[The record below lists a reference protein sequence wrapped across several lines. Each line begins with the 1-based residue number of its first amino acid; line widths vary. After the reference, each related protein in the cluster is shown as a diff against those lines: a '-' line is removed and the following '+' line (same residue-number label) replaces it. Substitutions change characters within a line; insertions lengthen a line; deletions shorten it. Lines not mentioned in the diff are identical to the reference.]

1 MCYKYI
7 EMAKTVNLEYNSIG
21 SAFGILITIMF
32 CFIIVYFGCMV
43 LEKGDEIV
51 PQPIQYIYRYFFVKP
66 FQSDFDYLYG
76 TSDRYLEISSTSVSM
91 PSPSPMEQVPVEEAP
106 MEQVPVEQVPTDMS
120 KCPTKLIKKGK
131 QLMLI
136 NENMPAIQG
145 SNPIYFDSLDDY
157 VYYAQVQRAQT
168 GQKCPILYLKED
180 EPIVEDKPDLSK
192 IDVISQ
198 YFKTQQLPQDLAK
211 TRQSAMNVPYQPYQQ
226 AQFYNYPLPP
236 AATLALANAPV
247 LALPQAQQRPMVPYL
262 DANQKLNSSGQQY
275 GFDPTSQFVGKYTIL
290 DKIHAST
297 KTQFPSGFSANAMD
311 SNWGGAIFTSNKLRE
326 GEYAGDEVLPEKAIV
341 TPQQGAI
348 PQQQQVAI
356 PQQQQVAIP
365 QQQQVAIPQ
374 QQQQGAIPQQ
384 QGASTNPMDPNW
396 GGKAYTEN
404 AVKSGEFDGN
414 IVTMRPA

>member
-1 MCYKYI
+1 
-7 EMAKTVNLEYNSIG
+7 
-21 SAFGILITIMF
+21 
-32 CFIIVYFGCMV
+32 MV
-43 LEKGDEIV
+43 LEKGEEIV

-76 TSDRYLEISSTSVSM
+76 TSDRYLEISSTSSTSVSTS
-91 PSPSPMEQVPVEEAP
+91 PSPSPTEEKSVEQAP
-106 MEQVPVEQVPTDMS
+106 MEQVPVEQAPTDMS

-180 EPIVEDKPDLSK
+180 EPIVEDKQDLSK

-211 TRQSAMNVPYQPYQQ
+211 TRQPAMNVPYQPYQQ

-236 AATLALANAPV
+236 AAMIALTNAPV
-247 LALPQAQQRPMVPYL
+247 LAQAQQRPMVPYL
-262 DANQKLNSSGQQY
+262 DANQKLNPSGQQY
-275 GFDPTSQFVGKYTIL
+275 GFDPTGQFVGKYTIL
-290 DKIHAST
+290 DEIHAST
-297 KTQFPSGFSANAMD
+297 KTQFPSGLSANAMD
-311 SNWGGAIFTSNKLRE
+311 ANWGGAIFTSNKLRE
-326 GEYAGDEVLPEKAIV
+326 GEYTGDQVLSEKANLTSKQVATPQQPNATPQPGVTPQQPNATPQPQNV
-341 TPQQGAI
+341 TPQQGAS
-348 PQQQQVAI
+348 A
-356 PQQQQVAIP
+356 
-365 QQQQVAIPQ
+365 
-374 QQQQGAIPQQ
+374 
-384 QGASTNPMDPNW
+384 NPMDPNW

-404 AVKSGEFDGN
+404 AVKSGEFTGD
-414 IVTMRPA
+414 ILTIKPA

>member
-1 MCYKYI
+1 
-7 EMAKTVNLEYNSIG
+7 
-21 SAFGILITIMF
+21 MF

-43 LEKGDEIV
+43 LEKGEEIV

-76 TSDRYLEISSTSVSM
+76 TSDRYLEISSTSSTSVS
-91 PSPSPMEQVPVEEAP
+91 PSPSPMPTEEK
-106 MEQVPVEQVPTDMS
+106 PVEQAPVEQAPTDMS

-180 EPIVEDKPDLSK
+180 EPIVEDKQDLSK

-211 TRQSAMNVPYQPYQQ
+211 TRQPAMNVPYQPYQQ

-236 AATLALANAPV
+236 AATLALENAPV
-247 LALPQAQQRPMVPYL
+247 LAQAQQRPMVPYI
-262 DANQKLNSSGQQY
+262 DANQKLNPSGQQY
-275 GFDPTSQFVGKYTIL
+275 GFDPTGQFVGKYTIL

-297 KTQFPSGFSANAMD
+297 KTQFPSGLSANAMD

-326 GEYAGDEVLPEKAIV
+326 GEYTGDQVLSEKAIL
-341 TPQQGAI
+341 TSKPGAI
-348 PQQQQVAI
+348 PQQPNMTPQQQAAI
-356 PQQQQVAIP
+356 PQPNMTP
-365 QQQQVAIPQ
+365 QQPNVTPQ
-374 QQQQGAIPQQ
+374 PQ
-384 QGASTNPMDPNW
+384 QGASTNPMDSNW

-404 AVKSGEFDGN
+404 AVKSGEFNGD
-414 IVTMRPA
+414 IVTIKPA

>member
-1 MCYKYI
+1 
-7 EMAKTVNLEYNSIG
+7 MAKTVNLEYNSIG
-21 SAFGILITIMF
+21 SAFGILITIVF

-43 LEKGDEIV
+43 LEKGEEIV

-76 TSDRYLEISSTSVSM
+76 TSDRYLEISSTSSTSVST
-91 PSPSPMEQVPVEEAP
+91 SPSPIEQVPVEEVP
-106 MEQVPVEQVPTDMS
+106 MPTEQVPVEQVPTDMS

-211 TRQSAMNVPYQPYQQ
+211 TRQPAMNVPYQPYQQ

-236 AATLALANAPV
+236 AAMIALTNAPV
-247 LALPQAQQRPMVPYL
+247 LAQAQQRPMVPYI
-262 DANQKLNSSGQQY
+262 DANQKLNPSGQQY
-275 GFDPTSQFVGKYTIL
+275 GFDPTGQFVGKYTIL

-297 KTQFPSGFSANAMD
+297 KTQFPSGLSANAMD

-326 GEYAGDEVLPEKAIV
+326 GEYTGDQVLSEKAILTSKPGAIPQPNMTPQQQAAIPQQGSTPQQPNV
-341 TPQQGAI
+341 TPQQ
-348 PQQQQVAI
+348 
-356 PQQQQVAIP
+356 
-365 QQQQVAIPQ
+365 
-374 QQQQGAIPQQ
+374 QGSTTQ
-384 QGASTNPMDPNW
+384 QGASANPMDPNW

-404 AVKSGEFDGN
+404 AVKSGEFTGD
-414 IVTMRPA
+414 ILTIKPA

>member
-1 MCYKYI
+1 
-7 EMAKTVNLEYNSIG
+7 
-21 SAFGILITIMF
+21 MF

-76 TSDRYLEISSTSVSM
+76 TSDRYLEISSTSVSTSS
-91 PSPSPMEQVPVEEAP
+91 SPSPMEQVPIEQAP
-106 MEQVPVEQVPTDMS
+106 MEQAPVEEVPTDMS

-211 TRQSAMNVPYQPYQQ
+211 TRQPAMNVPYQPYQQ

-247 LALPQAQQRPMVPYL
+247 LALAPVPVLPQAQQRPMVPYL
-262 DANQKLNSSGQQY
+262 DANQKLNPSGQQY

-297 KTQFPSGFSANAMD
+297 KTQFPSGLSANAMD

-326 GEYAGDEVLPEKAIV
+326 GEYAGDEVLPEKAIL

-348 PQQQQVAI
+348 PQQQGAI
-356 PQQQQVAIP
+356 PQQQGAIP
-365 QQQQVAIPQ
+365 QPQGVIP
-374 QQQQGAIPQQ
+374 QQQGAIPQQ

>member
-1 MCYKYI
+1 
-7 EMAKTVNLEYNSIG
+7 MAKTVNLEYNSIG

-76 TSDRYLEISSTSVSM
+76 TSDRYLEISSTSVSTSS
-91 PSPSPMEQVPVEEAP
+91 SPSPMEQAP
-106 MEQVPVEQVPTDMS
+106 MEQAPVEQAPVEEVPTDMS

-211 TRQSAMNVPYQPYQQ
+211 TRQPAMNVPYQPYQQ

-247 LALPQAQQRPMVPYL
+247 LALAPVPVLAPVQQRPMVPYL

-297 KTQFPSGFSANAMD
+297 KTQFPSGLSANAMD

-326 GEYAGDEVLPEKAIV
+326 GEYAGDEVLPEKAIL

-348 PQQQQVAI
+348 PQQQGVI
-356 PQQQQVAIP
+356 P
-365 QQQQVAIPQ
+365 

-414 IVTMRPA
+414 IVTIRPA

>member
-1 MCYKYI
+1 
-7 EMAKTVNLEYNSIG
+7 
-21 SAFGILITIMF
+21 MF

-43 LEKGDEIV
+43 LEKGEEIV

-76 TSDRYLEISSTSVSM
+76 TSDRYLEISSTSVST
-91 PSPSPMEQVPVEEAP
+91 SPSPIEQVPVEEVP
-106 MEQVPVEQVPTDMS
+106 MPTEQVPVEQVPTDMS

-136 NENMPAIQG
+136 NENKPAIQG

-211 TRQSAMNVPYQPYQQ
+211 TRQPAMNVPYQPYQQ

-247 LALPQAQQRPMVPYL
+247 LAPVLAQQRPMVPYV
-262 DANQKLNSSGQQY
+262 DANQKLNPSGQQY
-275 GFDPTSQFVGKYTIL
+275 GFDPSGQFVGKYTIL

-297 KTQFPSGFSANAMD
+297 KTQFPSGLSANAMD

-326 GEYAGDEVLPEKAIV
+326 GEYTGDQVLPEKAIL

-348 PQQQQVAI
+348 PQPQNPI
-356 PQQQQVAIP
+356 PQQGSTP
-365 QQQQVAIPQ
+365 QQPNVTPQ
-374 QQQQGAIPQQ
+374 QQQQQQGSIPQP
-384 QGASTNPMDPNW
+384 GASTNPMDSNW
-396 GGKAYTEN
+396 GGKAYTES
-404 AVKSGEFDGN
+404 AVKSGEFNSD
-414 IVTMRPA
+414 ILTIKPA

>member
-1 MCYKYI
+1 
-7 EMAKTVNLEYNSIG
+7 
-21 SAFGILITIMF
+21 MF

-76 TSDRYLEISSTSVSM
+76 TSDRYLEISSTSVSTSSS
-91 PSPSPMEQVPVEEAP
+91 PSPMEQAPMEQVPVEE
-106 MEQVPVEQVPTDMS
+106 VPTDMS

-211 TRQSAMNVPYQPYQQ
+211 TRQPAMNVPYQPYQQ

-262 DANQKLNSSGQQY
+262 DANQKLNSPGQQY

-297 KTQFPSGFSANAMD
+297 KTQFPSGLSANAMD

-326 GEYAGDEVLPEKAIV
+326 GEYAGDEVLPEKAIL

-348 PQQQQVAI
+348 PQQQQGAI
-356 PQQQQVAIP
+356 PQQQGAIP
-365 QQQQVAIPQ
+365 QQQGAIPQ
-374 QQQQGAIPQQ
+374 QQGAIPQQQGAIPQQQGAIPQQQQGAIPQQ

>member
-1 MCYKYI
+1 
-7 EMAKTVNLEYNSIG
+7 
-21 SAFGILITIMF
+21 
-32 CFIIVYFGCMV
+32 MV
-43 LEKGDEIV
+43 LEKGEEIV

-76 TSDRYLEISSTSVSM
+76 TSDRYLEISSTSSTSVSI
-91 PSPSPMEQVPVEEAP
+91 PSTSPSPMPTEEK
-106 MEQVPVEQVPTDMS
+106 PVEQAPVEQAPTDMS

-180 EPIVEDKPDLSK
+180 EPIVEDKQDLSK

-211 TRQSAMNVPYQPYQQ
+211 TRQPAMNVPYQPYQQ

-236 AATLALANAPV
+236 AATVALENAPV
-247 LALPQAQQRPMVPYL
+247 LTQVPQRPMVPYI
-262 DANQKLNSSGQQY
+262 DANQKLNPSGQQY
-275 GFDPTSQFVGKYTIL
+275 GFDPTGQFVGKYTIL

-297 KTQFPSGFSANAMD
+297 KTQFPSGLSANAMD

-326 GEYAGDEVLPEKAIV
+326 GEYTGDQVLSEKAILTSNPGAIPQPQNMTPQPQNMTPQPQNMTPQPQGSTTQQGS
-341 TPQQGAI
+341 TPQQGSTT
-348 PQQQQVAI
+348 
-356 PQQQQVAIP
+356 
-365 QQQQVAIPQ
+365 
-374 QQQQGAIPQQ
+374 Q

-404 AVKSGEFDGN
+404 AVKSGEFNGD
-414 IVTMRPA
+414 ILTIKPA

>member
-1 MCYKYI
+1 
-7 EMAKTVNLEYNSIG
+7 
-21 SAFGILITIMF
+21 MF

-43 LEKGDEIV
+43 LEKGEEIV

-76 TSDRYLEISSTSVSM
+76 TSDRYLEISSTSVST
-91 PSPSPMEQVPVEEAP
+91 SPSPIEQVPVEEVP
-106 MEQVPVEQVPTDMS
+106 MPTEQVPVEQVPTDMS

-136 NENMPAIQG
+136 NENKPAIQG

-211 TRQSAMNVPYQPYQQ
+211 TRQPAMNVPYQPYQQ

-247 LALPQAQQRPMVPYL
+247 LAPVLAQQRPMVPYV
-262 DANQKLNSSGQQY
+262 DANQKLNPSGQQY
-275 GFDPTSQFVGKYTIL
+275 GFDPSGQFVGKYTIL

-297 KTQFPSGFSANAMD
+297 KTQFPSGLSANAMD

-326 GEYAGDEVLPEKAIV
+326 GEYTGDQVLPEKAIL

-348 PQQQQVAI
+348 PQPQNPI
-356 PQQQQVAIP
+356 PQQGSTP
-365 QQQQVAIPQ
+365 QQPNVTPQ
-374 QQQQGAIPQQ
+374 PQP
-384 QGASTNPMDPNW
+384 GASTNPMDSNW
-396 GGKAYTEN
+396 GGKAYTES
-404 AVKSGEFDGN
+404 AVKSGEFNSD
-414 IVTMRPA
+414 ILTIKPA